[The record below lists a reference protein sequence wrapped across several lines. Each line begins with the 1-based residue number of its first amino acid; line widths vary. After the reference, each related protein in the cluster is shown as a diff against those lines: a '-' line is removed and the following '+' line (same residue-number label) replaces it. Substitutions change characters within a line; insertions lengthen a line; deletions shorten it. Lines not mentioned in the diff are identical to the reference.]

1 MDYKNYVKSFKDFPK
16 KDVLFWDFTYLLK
29 DVNARKSAI
38 NEIKAFLKD
47 KKIDKIAAIES
58 KGFTIGSIL
67 AYELD
72 LPLVLIR
79 KPNLIPGNYY
89 SETFVKEYG
98 TAEYQIKEDVIEKNE
113 NVVIVYDIMA
123 GSGASKAGINLV
135 KKCGGNISGL
145 VYITELEY
153 LNGREDLKE
162 YDIFSLVKVK
172 EKKWLKY

>member
-1 MDYKNYVKSFKDFPK
+1 MNYNEFVRSYRDFPK
-16 KDVLFWDFTYLLK
+16 EGVLFWDFTYLLK
-29 DVNARKSAI
+29 DVNTRKSAI
-38 NEIKAFLKD
+38 KEIKEFLKN
-47 KKIDKIAAIES
+47 KKVDKIAAIES

-72 LPLVLIR
+72 VPLVLIR
-79 KPNLIPGNYY
+79 KPNLIPGKYY
-89 SETFVKEYG
+89 SESFVKEYG
-98 TAEYQIKEDVIEKNE
+98 TAEYQLKDDAIENGE

-135 KKCGGNISGL
+135 EKCGGKVEGL

-172 EKKWLKY
+172 EKK